1 MQPHP
6 APGCCLIT
14 HEKKAYFWLETPE
27 AADFS
32 VSKQFQGIRGMNTG
46 SRLESRKPH
55 WVRCK
60 KKQEAW
66 LSQGP
71 KHAALILNPCKRM
84 SSSLWME
91 EEANAYEKN

>member
-1 MQPHP
+1 MQPRP

-46 SRLESRKPH
+46 SSGEQKATL
-55 WVRCK
+55 
-60 KKQEAW
+60 
-66 LSQGP
+66 G
-71 KHAALILNPCKRM
+71 
-84 SSSLWME
+84 
-91 EEANAYEKN
+91 